1 MNKTMGMVLSVF
13 GIISISAFA
22 NIAIIK
28 PLVEPVDN
36 ILPIKEINIIKPEL
50 KVTKIKLSVIKNH
63 TKFLDDIG
71 FRESSNNY
79 KAVNQSGY
87 LGKYQF
93 GRKTLNAIGFEDVSN
108 YEFLSNPEIQ
118 EEAML
123 VLLQKNKHTLR
134 REIKKYVGETV
145 NGIYITESGILAA
158 AHLGGAGN
166 VRNAVNVINPTKG
179 DMTLITQ
186 LWKTE
191 VGQFRNASQNYSQLA
206 LASLIELD
214 NIIYKKCQFIYNCT
228 PSDF

>member
-1 MNKTMGMVLSVF
+1 MRKISTISALVFLLSIV
-13 GIISISAFA
+13 SAFA
-22 NIAIIK
+22 SIAYINPKVEVIEVQPIIK
-28 PLVEPVDN
+28 PLEIVEPKLEVK
-36 ILPIKEINIIKPEL
+36 IEIPAIR
-50 KVTKIKLSVIKNH
+50 NH
-63 TKFLDDIG
+63 NKFLDEVG

-79 KAVNQSGY
+79 KAVNQFGY

-93 GRKTLNAIGFEDVSN
+93 GRKTLNAIGFKDISN

-166 VRNAVNVINPTKG
+166 VRKFFRKGYEFEDGNGTK
-179 DMTLITQ
+179 MTSYMIR
-186 LWKTE
+186 
-191 VGQFRNASQNYSQLA
+191 FADYN
-206 LASLIELD
+206 LD
-214 NIIYKKCQFIYNCT
+214 IR
-228 PSDF
+228 

>member
-1 MNKTMGMVLSVF
+1 MRKISTISALVFLLSIV
-13 GIISISAFA
+13 SAFA
-22 NIAIIK
+22 SIAYINPKVEVIEVQPIIK
-28 PLVEPVDN
+28 PLEILEPKLEV
-36 ILPIKEINIIKPEL
+36 
-50 KVTKIKLSVIKNH
+50 KIKIPAIRNH
-63 TKFLDDIG
+63 NKFLDEVG

-79 KAVNQSGY
+79 KAVNQFGY

-93 GRKTLNAIGFEDVSN
+93 GRKTLNAIGFKDISN

-166 VRNAVNVINPTKG
+166 VRKFFRKGHEFEDGNGTK
-179 DMTLITQ
+179 MTSYMIR
-186 LWKTE
+186 
-191 VGQFRNASQNYSQLA
+191 FA
-206 LASLIELD
+206 D
-214 NIIYKKCQFIYNCT
+214 YNLNLKQ
-228 PSDF
+228 

>member
-1 MNKTMGMVLSVF
+1 MRKISTISALVFLLSIV
-13 GIISISAFA
+13 SAFA
-22 NIAIIK
+22 SIAYINPKVEVIEVQPIIK
-28 PLVEPVDN
+28 PLEIVEPKLEV
-36 ILPIKEINIIKPEL
+36 
-50 KVTKIKLSVIKNH
+50 KIKIPAIRNH
-63 TKFLDDIG
+63 NKFLDEVG

-79 KAVNQSGY
+79 KAVNQFGY

-93 GRKTLNAIGFEDVSN
+93 GRKTLNAIGFKDISN

-166 VRNAVNVINPTKG
+166 VRKFFRKGHEFEDGNGTK
-179 DMTLITQ
+179 MTSYMIR
-186 LWKTE
+186 
-191 VGQFRNASQNYSQLA
+191 FA
-206 LASLIELD
+206 D
-214 NIIYKKCQFIYNCT
+214 YNLNL
-228 PSDF
+228 

>member
-1 MNKTMGMVLSVF
+1 MAFTVNR
-13 GIISISAFA
+13 IITPPVEVEIITSSPSI
-22 NIAIIK
+22 
-28 PLVEPVDN
+28 
-36 ILPIKEINIIKPEL
+36 ILPEIEIEVPE
-50 KVTKIKLSVIKNH
+50 VKIEIRNH
-63 TKFLDDIG
+63 NEFLDEVG

-79 KAVNQSGY
+79 KAVNQFGY

-93 GRKTLNAIGFEDVSN
+93 GRKTLNAIGFKDISN

-166 VRNAVNVINPTKG
+166 VRKFFRKGYEFEDGNGTK
-179 DMTLITQ
+179 MTSYMIR
-186 LWKTE
+186 
-191 VGQFRNASQNYSQLA
+191 FA
-206 LASLIELD
+206 D
-214 NIIYKKCQFIYNCT
+214 YNLNLKQ
-228 PSDF
+228 

>member
-1 MNKTMGMVLSVF
+1 MRKISTISILVF
-13 GIISISAFA
+13 LFSIISAFA
-22 NIAIIK
+22 SIAYINPKVEVIEVQPIIK
-28 PLVEPVDN
+28 PLEIVEPKLEVK
-36 ILPIKEINIIKPEL
+36 IEIPAIRDHN
-50 KVTKIKLSVIKNH
+50 
-63 TKFLDDIG
+63 KFLDEVG

-79 KAVNQSGY
+79 KAVNQFGY

-134 REIKKYVGETV
+134 REIKKYVGDTI

-166 VRNAVNVINPTKG
+166 VRKFFRKGYEFKDGNGTK
-179 DMTLITQ
+179 MTSYMIR
-186 LWKTE
+186 
-191 VGQFRNASQNYSQLA
+191 FA
-206 LASLIELD
+206 D
-214 NIIYKKCQFIYNCT
+214 YNLNL
-228 PSDF
+228 

>member
-1 MNKTMGMVLSVF
+1 MRKISTISALVFLLSIV
-13 GIISISAFA
+13 SAFA
-22 NIAIIK
+22 SIAYINPKVEVIEVQPIIK
-28 PLVEPVDN
+28 PLEILEPKLEV
-36 ILPIKEINIIKPEL
+36 
-50 KVTKIKLSVIKNH
+50 KIKIPAIRNH
-63 TKFLDDIG
+63 NKFLDEVG

-79 KAVNQSGY
+79 KAVNQFGY

-93 GRKTLNAIGFEDVSN
+93 GRKTLNAIGFKDISN

-166 VRNAVNVINPTKG
+166 VRKFFRKGHEFEDGNGTK
-179 DMTLITQ
+179 MTSYMIR
-186 LWKTE
+186 
-191 VGQFRNASQNYSQLA
+191 FA
-206 LASLIELD
+206 D
-214 NIIYKKCQFIYNCT
+214 YNLNLK
-228 PSDF
+228 